1 MPKKV
6 NVIMPAYNGEKYIG
20 EEIESILN
28 QTYPLIDIY
37 IRDDGS
43 KDNTVSVIKNFIGSE
58 PEGKKIHLLEGEREN
73 AGYVKNIFET
83 LRLSGEADYYAFSDQ
98 DDYWLP
104 EKIEKQ
110 VTLLESK
117 GTDEPA
123 LSFTAFHVCD
133 DKLNFMRESVP
144 NKKEPHLSDCIYD
157 YIVLAFNTMINRAL
171 YEEFFQRLPK
181 DGYPHYPDHFLS
193 MIAAAHRRL
202 YYIDTPLVNY
212 RRQEEAA
219 SYFNKNK
226 FAHILWQVK
235 NVLFGDEPKYIRK
248 ELTDFYFLYKDV
260 MAEEDEKFM
269 QPYAVRNFSHYFKK
283 LFSGTKLR
291 RSSSDQA
298 ALKVMF
304 LLGKL

>member
-6 NVIMPAYNGEKYIG
+6 NIIMPAYNGEKYIG
-20 EEIESILN
+20 EEIESILK
-28 QTYPLIDIY
+28 QTYPNIDIY

-43 KDNTVSVIKNFIGSE
+43 KDNTVSIIKSYIGKE
-58 PEGKKIHLLEGEREN
+58 PEGKKIILLDGEKQN

-104 EKIEKQ
+104 EKIERE
-110 VTLLESK
+110 VSLLDEK

-123 LSFTAFHVCD
+123 LVFTAFHVCD
-133 DKLNFMRESVP
+133 DKLNFMRESMQ
-144 NKKEPHLSDCIYD
+144 NKSTPHLEDCLYD
-157 YIVLAFNTMINRAL
+157 YIVLAFNTMINSAL
-171 YEEFFQRLPK
+171 WKEFFNRIPV

-226 FAHILWQVK
+226 FAHILWQIK
-235 NVLFGDEPKYIRK
+235 NVLFGDEPKFIRK
-248 ELTDFYFLYKDV
+248 EITDFYELYKDV
-260 MAEEDEKFM
+260 MTEEDRRFTKV
-269 QPYAVRNFSHYFKK
+269 YAERNFINYFKK
-283 LFSGTKLR
+283 LFSPVKLR
-291 RSSSDQA
+291 RSGTDNA

-304 LLGKL
+304 LIGRL